1 MKSETVSSTP
11 VLRAALVW
19 GASIGGIAVVLV
31 GGTLVLTPLF
41 YRGGLWLIGRL
52 RRGPL

>member
-1 MKSETVSSTP
+1 LMSTLMKAP
-11 VLRAALVW
+11 VLF
-19 GASIGGIAVVLV
+19 GGIAVVLV

-52 RRGPL
+52 RRGPF